1 MAHILL
7 ENPLCVIN
15 NQRNPSVAIPLRALS
30 AFIAHIALDEAD
42 DNTEFID
49 TVAMETPG
57 ILPSNTSPE
66 NNDV

>member
-1 MAHILL
+1 M
-7 ENPLCVIN
+7 PLG
-15 NQRNPSVAIPLRALS
+15 ALS

-66 NNDV
+66 NKEV